1 MNSYSGYL
9 ADIAKWWSENIDKE
23 WFNVR
28 GEMYGILQRE
38 DTLKEIVRLLGPEAL
53 PDEEKLILE
62 VARMIKIG
70 LLQQNSFDDVDTF
83 CSPEKQ
89 FKLMKLLVD
98 FYNRGQQA
106 IKAGATLTD
115 IRTMSVIGSLLKAR
129 MDVKD
134 DEMAKLDQ
142 LDNEMQEQFKKITG
156 VKVTN

>member
-1 MNSYSGYL
+1 MLILQNGGVKISIKIGL
-9 ADIAKWWSENIDKE
+9 RLRSE
-23 WFNVR
+23 V
-28 GEMYGILQRE
+28 YGILQRE

-98 FYNRGQQA
+98 FYNQGQQA
-106 IKAGATLTD
+106 IKAGS
-115 IRTMSVIGSLLKAR
+115 IIS
-129 MDVKD
+129 
-134 DEMAKLDQ
+134 
-142 LDNEMQEQFKKITG
+142 
-156 VKVTN
+156 